1 LQMVDAIGFGM
12 RPDRLQF
19 FGFARCRRDDQLA
32 AIAMG
37 NAVIAA
43 ILVERALAAHAHLR
57 HQAAGA
63 VIDAGVDHLAVAGG
77 GDGADALGSLEH
89 DHFAARLGQPPCDRE
104 PDHPSSDDDAI
115 DLVHVSFGPE
125 NRAWKSALAKPG
137 HRPSVRRSGQ
147 TTRWFGSEYAANA
160 VLLVKH

>member
-1 LQMVDAIGFGM
+1 MMPVDGESRAASQFERRLQRARRLARQQLQIVDAIGFGM

-19 FGFARCRRDDQLA
+19 FGFAWRRRHDQLA

-37 NAVIAA
+37 NAVVAA
-43 ILVERALAAHAHLR
+43 ILVERALAADAHLR

-77 GDGADALGSLEH
+77 GDGADALSGLEH

-104 PDHPSSDDDAI
+104 PDHPRSDDDAI

-125 NRAWKSALAKPG
+125 NLA
-137 HRPSVRRSGQ
+137 
-147 TTRWFGSEYAANA
+147 
-160 VLLVKH
+160 